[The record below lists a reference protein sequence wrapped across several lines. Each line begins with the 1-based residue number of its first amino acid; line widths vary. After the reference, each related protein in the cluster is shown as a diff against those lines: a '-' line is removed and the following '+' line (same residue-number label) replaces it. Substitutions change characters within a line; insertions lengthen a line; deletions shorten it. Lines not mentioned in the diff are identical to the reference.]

1 MGWPCYVRQPDKRRL
16 GPRCYI
22 FVANPFPPSRSTAR
36 QRLAA
41 ILKGM
46 RPPASDP
53 RTDRRDLLLA
63 AGIFVLID
71 VVAAATQPLIDVAG
85 GRGWDGATYYQVAQQ
100 LAAGI
105 RPIADAPFVYRL
117 GTPALAALLTPN
129 DLFSGF
135 VIVNAAANAL
145 TAMLVFLWLRRF
157 IASSWI
163 RLALFV
169 SFVAMWHGPIRF
181 FHFYPVSAEH
191 LTYAANVIG
200 LLVAYAFRDR
210 ISWRLVAGLGILTAI
225 GVAVRETALLAAAA
239 LPFLRNP
246 LRRDLRAPRAGLLL
260 FVPVV
265 AGVAAL
271 LIVHSI
277 ASQTNSYGFLS
288 AITFRFA
295 EKNPLVYVLGWWN
308 AYGPILIV
316 PIVAWRRSLQF
327 LRSHQMLAAFL
338 GACAALGWVGGQD
351 TERYVFWAAPIVYLL
366 VGDALPS
373 VFAGLSRWV
382 VVAIAGMQAFAER
395 VGVAVPQPSTIDP
408 ELLSR
413 DRSFD
418 HLMLLTPIGGNVDYF
433 DLWSF
438 WMPRMA
444 KTILLAEY
452 AALLIIVAALVYWRS
467 ARARARRA
475 AAPI

>member
-1 MGWPCYVRQPDKRRL
+1 VVGDDRARGLPRAEGLITALSVPGGVESRNAGRYRRGRGDSRAERGGAGVGEGVAAWSEHSGGRHEHNDQRGEQSPHPRGVSRIGWPCYVRQPDKRRL

-71 VVAAATQPLIDVAG
+71 VVAAATQPLIDIAG

-191 LTYAANVIG
+191 LTYAANVI
-200 LLVAYAFRDR
+200 
-210 ISWRLVAGLGILTAI
+210 
-225 GVAVRETALLAAAA
+225 
-239 LPFLRNP
+239 
-246 LRRDLRAPRAGLLL
+246 
-260 FVPVV
+260 
-265 AGVAAL
+265 
-271 LIVHSI
+271 
-277 ASQTNSYGFLS
+277 
-288 AITFRFA
+288 
-295 EKNPLVYVLGWWN
+295 
-308 AYGPILIV
+308 
-316 PIVAWRRSLQF
+316 
-327 LRSHQMLAAFL
+327 
-338 GACAALGWVGGQD
+338 
-351 TERYVFWAAPIVYLL
+351 
-366 VGDALPS
+366 
-373 VFAGLSRWV
+373 
-382 VVAIAGMQAFAER
+382 
-395 VGVAVPQPSTIDP
+395 
-408 ELLSR
+408 
-413 DRSFD
+413 
-418 HLMLLTPIGGNVDYF
+418 
-433 DLWSF
+433 
-438 WMPRMA
+438 
-444 KTILLAEY
+444 
-452 AALLIIVAALVYWRS
+452 
-467 ARARARRA
+467 
-475 AAPI
+475 